1 MSTVPTPA
9 SPRIPPTVWILGVV
23 SLLMDVSS
31 EMISTLLPLFLV
43 SGLGLSALAVGLI
56 EGASASIALAT
67 RMLSGM
73 LSDRLRHRKW
83 LAVLGYGLAAVSR
96 PMFPMAD
103 GALGILGGKFIDRV
117 GKGIRGAPRD
127 ALIADVTP
135 PELRGRS
142 FGLRKS
148 LDTVGGFIGPLIA
161 IALMLATANDYRT
174 VFWLAAIPAVL
185 AVVLLIV
192 GIREPET
199 PSTLR
204 SKPLLKWRETL
215 RLDGP
220 TWGVIGV
227 AGVLAL
233 ARFSEAFLLLR
244 ANDAGV
250 PVAWVPLV
258 IVFMHLI
265 YGALAYPVGV
275 LSDRVGR
282 MRMLIISLGFLIAA
296 DLVLAQADSLPW
308 LLVGVALWGAH
319 MGFSQGILATM
330 IADRAPAALRGTA
343 FGLLSVIS
351 ALAIL
356 VGNGLAGGLWTVFG
370 PAATFYTGAGLAA
383 LAGLLLIWR
392 HRANPH

>member
-1 MSTVPTPA
+1 MNTVPAPA